1 MTTTGRQPAGS
12 RPVRPSGLGVSVPLV
27 RVLLV
32 LALVSVAA
40 LGAASFGPWAT
51 DVAPVAPPG
60 PEISTAE
67 PVTRPPE
74 PTDTQTPEVG
84 LGPLDSNAWLVAV
97 TVLLGALSLI
107 ALGRWLSRAARA
119 WRESPRGPEPEPS
132 PELLPEMADAAPAL
146 AVDELQDAVTQALE
160 AIDAARDA
168 HDAVI
173 AAWLV
178 LERAA
183 ERTGVPRDPAQSPSE
198 FARAVLAATNAHAP
212 SADALLRLY
221 LRVRFGTAPTTA
233 KDVST
238 ARDALRRLTTDLSN
252 PPRSPA

>member
-74 PTDTQTPEVG
+74 PTDTQTPEVD

-97 TVLLGALSLI
+97 LVLLGALALVG
-107 ALGRWLSRAARA
+107 LGRWLARAARS
-119 WRESPRGPEPEPS
+119 WRESPRGSEPEHLPD
-132 PELLPEMADAAPAL
+132 LLPDMADAAPAL
-146 AVDELQDAVTQALE
+146 AVDELQDAVAQALE
-160 AIDAARDA
+160 AIDAARDS

-183 ERTGVPRDPAQSPSE
+183 ERTGVPRHPAQSPSE
-198 FARAVLAATNAHAP
+198 FARSVLAATDAHAP

-233 KDVST
+233 KDVT
-238 ARDALRRLTTDLSN
+238 AARDALRRLTSDLST
-252 PPRSPA
+252 SPGGAA